1 MHFSFLSSFPSCL
14 AIRTSAA
21 HHTLMLSEVLKPEA
35 HALPPSPEGELTQ
48 SRFIEESG
56 LDDWVDSSDP
66 SDG

>member
-1 MHFSFLSSFPSCL
+1 MHFSFLRSFPSCL

-21 HHTLMLSEVLKPEA
+21 RRTLMLSEVLEPES
-35 HALPPSPEGELTQ
+35 HASPPSPEGGLTQ